1 MIRRRD
7 YKFFTEKVVIITE
20 NYRLIRLILVIIT
33 IMSIKIDEKDL
44 AILALIQEDSQ
55 RTAKQIAKKIGAPL
69 TTVFAKTKRMQ
80 EQGIIR
86 GYHAV
91 VAAEKLGAGTSAFIL
106 ASVSYRSKADGAP
119 VSQRT
124 VAEEIAKFAE
134 VQEVHIIT
142 GDWDLLVKLRA
153 ASVDAIGKFVV
164 DKLRLIS
171 GLEKTLT
178 CMVFETV
185 KETTAV
191 ALPVKKSVRAQLE
204 VA

>member
-1 MIRRRD
+1 
-7 YKFFTEKVVIITE
+7 
-20 NYRLIRLILVIIT
+20 
-33 IMSIKIDEKDL
+33 MSVKLDEKDL
-44 AILALIQEDSQ
+44 AILMLIQEDSKL
-55 RTAKQIAKKIGAPL
+55 TAKQISKKVNAPL
-69 TTVFAKTKRMQ
+69 TTVFAKVKRME
-80 EQGIIR
+80 EQGVIR
-86 GYHAV
+86 GYRAL
-91 VAAEKLGAGTSAFIL
+91 VAPEKLGAGTSAFIL
-106 ASVSYRSKADGAP
+106 ASVSYRSQTDGVP

-153 ASVDAIGKFVV
+153 ESVDAIGKFVV

-185 KETTAV
+185 KETTKVNVFPLRRKA
-191 ALPVKKSVRAQLE
+191 
-204 VA
+204 